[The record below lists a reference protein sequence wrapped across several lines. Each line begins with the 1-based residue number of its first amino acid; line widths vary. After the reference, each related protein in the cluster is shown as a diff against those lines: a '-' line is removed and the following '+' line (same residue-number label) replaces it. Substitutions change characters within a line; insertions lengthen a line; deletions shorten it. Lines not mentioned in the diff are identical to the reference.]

1 MKFTVLMF
9 ADKKISVIY
18 NDIFTIIYL
27 LFFFTTKIYFYF
39 ESVNLDSRNIRDD
52 E

>member
-1 MKFTVLMF
+1 MF
-9 ADKKISVIY
+9 ADKNISVIY

-27 LFFFTTKIYFYF
+27 LFFLHHSVYLYF